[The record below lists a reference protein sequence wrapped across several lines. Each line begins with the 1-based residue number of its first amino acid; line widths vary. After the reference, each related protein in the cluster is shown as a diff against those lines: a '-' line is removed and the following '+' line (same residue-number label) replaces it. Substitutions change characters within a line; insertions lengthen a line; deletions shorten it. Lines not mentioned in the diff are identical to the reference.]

1 MKRKFEEFNKER
13 NAELH
18 TLRTKIN
25 KDKPKGVKKEKN
37 ELAKAEEAKII
48 DKNQLQATEDKK
60 ENIEPAKVEEAK
72 IIDIDQMKR

>member
-48 DKNQLQATEDKK
+48 D
-60 ENIEPAKVEEAK
+60 
-72 IIDIDQMKR
+72 ID